1 MLQNISSNR
10 LLGII
15 ALLIAVASLGLWIP
29 FDSETALVETVRRRL
44 VIRDSLAPTVAM
56 LLVAGAALSLIRHSQ
71 DGAPFSNDGKWHFV
85 FGFFLLVFI
94 LSLGLMRY
102 LGPHLI
108 SVYAMITD
116 TDVSYRN
123 LRNIWPLKY
132 VGFVCGGTVLLCSF
146 SHFMDR
152 SLTRK
157 RATLFV
163 AISIAIAL
171 FFDLPFEDIL
181 LPPNGDV

>member
-1 MLQNISSNR
+1 MLQNISSDR

-15 ALLIAVASLGLWIP
+15 ALVIAALSLCLWIP
-29 FDSETALVETVRRRL
+29 FDSDTALVETVRRRL
-44 VIRDSLAPTVAM
+44 VIGDSLAPSVAM
-56 LLVAGAALSLIRHSQ
+56 LLVAGAALSLIRQSTR
-71 DGAPFSNDGKWHFV
+71 GAPFLNHGKWHLV

-94 LSLGLMRY
+94 ISLGLMRY
-102 LGPHLI
+102 LGPSLI
-108 SVYAMITD
+108 SIYATLTE
-116 TDVSYRN
+116 TDVTYRN

-146 SHFMDR
+146 SHFMDQ

-157 RATLFV
+157 RAALFLV
-163 AISIAIAL
+163 ICCAIAL